1 MLHSGHSHNHVFHFK
16 TIFTKKTY
24 FELIC
29 LCKNAQRIQNEA
41 TRILHSSIKR
51 SQRKG
56 TLGAGRF
63 CNANPSTYS
72 RDNKIIIHRQRKED
86 PHSNDEIRKGEPGWN
101 ILGPVT
107 E

>member
-1 MLHSGHSHNHVFHFK
+1 M
-16 TIFTKKTY
+16 
-24 FELIC
+24 
-29 LCKNAQRIQNEA
+29 CKNAQRIQNEA